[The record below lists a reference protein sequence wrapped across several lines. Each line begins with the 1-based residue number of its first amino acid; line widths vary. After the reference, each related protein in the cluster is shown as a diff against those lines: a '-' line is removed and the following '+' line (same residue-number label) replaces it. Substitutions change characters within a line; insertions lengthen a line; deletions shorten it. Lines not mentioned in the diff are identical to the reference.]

1 LEILISVSGFNQRQM
16 DMVSIN
22 GRMETD
28 TRGNGRTVSNMDK
41 APIPSPWGTFTLA
54 STNLVSRTALV
65 NTNGK
70 IKASTRESFS
80 TE

>member
-1 LEILISVSGFNQRQM
+1 
-16 DMVSIN
+16 MVSTN

-28 TRGNGRTVSNMDK
+28 TRGNGRTVSNMAK
-41 APIPSPWGTFTLA
+41 ALIPSPWGTFTLA
-54 STNLVSRTALV
+54 STNLVSLMASA

-70 IKASTRESFS
+70 IKASTPEIFS